1 MIYEIPFEMDGLLV
15 RQNEAE
21 EDAVD
26 DTEPQPQEKMISET
40 EMNKIMAAR
49 EKRIKQQFARQ
60 TKDLVTKDDL
70 QDMLSSINSTDSS
83 SGGGDAEDPK
93 TTPETEITDKGVK
106 AELSKLQTQLN
117 RVSEENEKLQ
127 TLNDTRETEMK
138 LERRRHSV
146 ESMLTE
152 VGAVKPNQAFRIL
165 SDNIV
170 EDSEL
175 GDAVKVKTPHGDD
188 FIPVSDYIPQ
198 FKEENPHL
206 FSNPAR
212 SGSGA
217 GAGGETQNKP
227 RFTADSLRDTR
238 EGGMSW
244 EDYEKNRDKI
254 IQDIQDSKGN

>member
-1 MIYEIPFEMDGLLV
+1 LIYEIPFETDGLLV
-15 RQNEAE
+15 RQK
-21 EDAVD
+21 EDDEDVID
-26 DTEPQPQEKMISET
+26 DTEPEPQEKMISET
-40 EMNKIMAAR
+40 EMNKILAAR

-60 TKDLVTKDDL
+60 TKDMVTKDVL

-83 SGGGDAEDPK
+83 SGRGDAEDPK
-93 TTPETEITDKGVK
+93 TAPETEITDKGVK

-127 TLNDTRETEMK
+127 TLNDVRETEMK

-146 ESMLTE
+146 ESMLSD

-188 FIPVSDYIPQ
+188 FVPVSEYIPQ
-198 FKEENPHL
+198 FKEDNPHL

-217 GAGGETQNKP
+217 GAGGSSQDKP
-227 RFTADSLRDTR
+227 RFTADSLKDTR

-254 IQDIQDSKGN
+254 IQDIQENRGN